1 MANEPGPGQGPS
13 VRNLI
18 ALGILLVSALA
29 ITVLAAVAVNADS
42 SNALTIFNTYLPVF
56 ASWVDTVLAFIFG
69 RENFESANSQM
80 RQLISKLSPEE
91 RSQAPI

>member
-1 MANEPGPGQGPS
+1 MANEPGPRQGPS

-29 ITVLAAVAVNADS
+29 ITALAAVAVNADS
-42 SNALTIFNTYLPVF
+42 SNALTMFNTSLPVF
-56 ASWVDTVLAFIFG
+56 ASWVGTVLAFTFG

-80 RQLISKLSPEE
+80 RPLISKLSPEE
-91 RSQAPI
+91 RAQAPI